1 MEDNRTLHDEII
13 KNLELIKELIINED
27 NDILLNNINLTLKKE
42 ISRIKKKNNN
52 LLPIEIMKRIFLNL
66 DIKELY
72 NLKTVYKYWTPII
85 DNVIEEKI
93 VYSIIFNQCRNKQ
106 EISFFV
112 RIRCVSC
119 SKRIADNMSCRE
131 KYLDIKRSC
140 SKCKYKSIT
149 DIDNILKKISNFEI
163 IYIFD
168 ENNYQNNEVVQ
179 NQLFDLIDRIYYESD
194 VINTKL
200 LIIDNNKYYSNTENE
215 EIKNKIKL
223 IVENVLNNTKQEV
236 CIHINNLY
244 KLEINIDNEK
254 LKKLTIPI
262 NLLLNTNKLNLLY
275 LEYIYIYGRFKDY
288 ENLKILKLYDK
299 ICKSSKLKEIVIN
312 KENIKLLKDYMFP
325 KSIILE
331 IIICNFHYDREL
343 DNLFNIIKN
352 NKIKIIKLY
361 NINEYY
367 IENLNNCLYVNK
379 IIIDKK
385 YNFKYIKKYN
395 KIKYR

>member
-1 MEDNRTLHDEII
+1 MENNKSLHDEVI
-13 KNLELIKELIINED
+13 KNLELIKELIINE
-27 NDILLNNINLTLKKE
+27 NNNILLNNINLTLKKE
-42 ISRIKKKNNN
+42 ISRIKKKYNN

-72 NLKTVYKYWTPII
+72 NLKTVYKYWSPII
-85 DNVIEEKI
+85 DEVIEEKI

-106 EISFFV
+106 EISFFM
-112 RIRCVSC
+112 RIRCDLC
-119 SKRIADNMSCRE
+119 SKRITNNMSCHER
-131 KYLDIKRSC
+131 YLDIKRSC
-140 SKCKYKSIT
+140 SKCKYKNIT
-149 DIDNILKKISNFEI
+149 DIDEFLKKIVNFEI
-163 IYIFD
+163 VYIFD
-168 ENNYQNNEVVQ
+168 ENNYQSNEVVQ
-179 NQLFDLIDRIYYESD
+179 KQLFDLISRIYYEAN

-200 LIIDNNKYYSNTENE
+200 IIIDNNRYYSNIENKK
-215 EIKNKIKL
+215 IKNKIKL

-244 KLEINIDNEK
+244 KLEINIDNEN

-262 NLLLNTNKLNLLY
+262 NLILNTNKLNLLY
-275 LEYIYIYGRFKDY
+275 LEYIYIYGRFKSY
-288 ENLKILKLYDK
+288 EHFKILKLYDE

-312 KENIKLLKDYMFP
+312 KENTKLLKDYMFP

-331 IIICNFHYDREL
+331 IIICNFHYDHEL

-367 IENLNNCLYVNK
+367 IEILNNCLYLNK

-395 KIKYR
+395 KIKYI

>member
-149 DIDNILKKISNFEI
+149 DIDDILKKISNFEI